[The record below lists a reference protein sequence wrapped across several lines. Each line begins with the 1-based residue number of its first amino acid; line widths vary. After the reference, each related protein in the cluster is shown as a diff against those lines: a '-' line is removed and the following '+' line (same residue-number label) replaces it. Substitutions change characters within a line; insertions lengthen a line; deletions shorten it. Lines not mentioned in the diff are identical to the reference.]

1 MGRIRKKQVMP
12 QDRLLTSMDK
22 SEHINSI
29 AALSGGHH
37 NLGAPRNWHFL
48 IVPVWIL
55 NDISHTTLIAVP
67 GE

>member
-1 MGRIRKKQVMP
+1 MP
-12 QDRLLTSMDK
+12 SDGLWTSMDK

-29 AALSGGHH
+29 VALPGGHH
-37 NLGAPRNWHFL
+37 DLGAGRNWHFL

-55 NDISHTTLIAVP
+55 NGISYATFIAVT